1 MAIYAYHLANSYSG
15 NTQPIS
21 HHTVYKYHHYNE
33 LKVLKGHIKMCF
45 CKQRLY
51 GKTLGGKVGPCLV
64 EGGKMDV
71 FREKFTK
78 ST

>member
-45 CKQRLY
+45 CKHDSTEKPSAERWD
-51 GKTLGGKVGPCLV
+51 LV
-64 EGGKMDV
+64 
-71 FREKFTK
+71 
-78 ST
+78 